1 MVERHSLNRKSMTVK
16 KGILEHQ
23 KGRKRPRKS
32 VRERI
37 KPDLGESCWNL
48 LGQWRPLLA
57 HFWFLCRLEMR
68 IMMTYSR
75 SRRKKEKSKVK
86 SGPRQLL
93 QTCAPACFQQS
104 SRPGSLR
111 PSTLTSATHVL
122 WLLTASIC
130 HLHLDARP
138 THQTLPIASAV
149 YLALTPAWVLDEEG
163 DTARPSHRAK
173 ARTLRRGARVQ
184 LRQTESR
191 CGFGSLEE
199 NALLSSDCHAGH
211 PWPSGGYF
219 CSLWLLHIKT
229 GSPLAP
235 SSSAVRGGQL

>member
-1 MVERHSLNRKSMTVK
+1 MTVK

-68 IMMTYSR
+68 TMMTYSR

-173 ARTLRRGARVQ
+173 ARTLRREPGFSSGKPSPGVGLVLLKRTLCCPLTAMPVTPGPPVVISVPSGSFT
-184 LRQTESR
+184 LRLGRPWLPAQ
-191 CGFGSLEE
+191 
-199 NALLSSDCHAGH
+199 ALSVGGSSDCGLA
-211 PWPSGGYF
+211 GYF
-219 CSLWLLHIKT
+219 LM
-229 GSPLAP
+229 
-235 SSSAVRGGQL
+235 